1 VAPAAGHSNT
11 GLIVSGVATGLF
23 AVGAGVTGVLYSSKR
38 SDFNKANDA
47 GDSSGAKDKR
57 DSAQTVGTANLV
69 LTGGA
74 LVSAGF
80 LIYFI
85 ATSGS
90 HESAPVA
97 SARSRFAVVPLLS
110 TNEAGLM
117 LRGAL

>member
-1 VAPAAGHSNT
+1 
-11 GLIVSGVATGLF
+11 VATGAFVL
-23 AVGAGVTGVLYSSKR
+23 GAGITGVLYSSKR

-47 GDSSGAKDKR
+47 NDPSRNDKR
-57 DSAQTVGTANLV
+57 DSAQTLGTVNLV

-80 LIYFI
+80 LVYFL

-97 SARSRFAVVPLLS
+97 SARSRFGVVPLLS
-110 TNEAGLM
+110 PNSAGLL